1 MTPLVTDA
9 AHELDAPPWH
19 RVEAT
24 LMAASRAIRRAY
36 DLRLRGT
43 GLNLSEASL
52 LAFLREQGATRQ
64 TVIAQRIGMG
74 RASAGSLIDGLER
87 RGLLRRRTD
96 GDDRRVW
103 MVELTPAGVRMVEE
117 VTAID
122 TALRDELRA
131 GIGKAERRQLAETLV
146 RLRGNLAR
154 VLEES

>member
-1 MTPLVTDA
+1 
-9 AHELDAPPWH
+9 
-19 RVEAT
+19 
-24 LMAASRAIRRAY
+24 MAVSRAIRRAY
-36 DLRLRGT
+36 DLRLRAT

-52 LAFLREQGATRQ
+52 LAFLGEEGATTQ

-103 MVELTPAGVRMVEE
+103 IVELTAAGGRVVED

-122 TALRDELRA
+122 TALRDELQA
-131 GIGKAERRQLAETLV
+131 GIGKAERKQLAE
-146 RLRGNLAR
+146 
-154 VLEES
+154 